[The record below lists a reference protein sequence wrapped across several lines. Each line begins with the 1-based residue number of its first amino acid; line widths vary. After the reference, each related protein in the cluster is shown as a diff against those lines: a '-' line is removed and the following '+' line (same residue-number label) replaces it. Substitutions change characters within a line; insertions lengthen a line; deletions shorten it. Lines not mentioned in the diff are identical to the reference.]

1 MAVINNYTFA
11 IAQKMGLGFKGFFN
25 LFGICCTLVY
35 IRYSK
40 KYIPKNTIIIHKFNF
55 VYFILCINTLSIF
68 ARELTR
74 RSRTCLPGNLALAN
88 FCNYVPVE
96 IS

>member
-1 MAVINNYTFA
+1 MPHFIYHLTYIAAVPIEKVLIQYRKGDEVFVPIYIIHGVINNYTFA

-40 KYIPKNTIIIHKFNF
+40 KYIPKNTIIIYINL
-55 VYFILCINTLSIF
+55 ILCIL
-68 ARELTR
+68 
-74 RSRTCLPGNLALAN
+74 
-88 FCNYVPVE
+88 FCV
-96 IS
+96 